1 MALVLGIENCLI
13 ITNSIMEYIDY
24 FEAALFA
31 SVFHLNA
38 DDFKGFPIEDKLDLI

>member
-1 MALVLGIENCLI
+1 MDE
-13 ITNSIMEYIDY
+13 IDF

-38 DDFKGFPIEDKLDLI
+38 DDFKGFPIKD

>member
-1 MALVLGIENCLI
+1 MALALGIESCLI
-13 ITNSIMEYIDY
+13 IMNSAMEYVDY

-38 DDFKGFPIEDKLDLI
+38 DDFTGFPIKSE

>member
-1 MALVLGIENCLI
+1 MNE
-13 ITNSIMEYIDY
+13 IDY

-38 DDFKGFPIEDKLDLI
+38 SDFKGFPIKDE

>member
-1 MALVLGIENCLI
+1 
-13 ITNSIMEYIDY
+13 MEYVDF

-38 DDFKGFPIEDKLDLI
+38 DDFTGFSIENE

>member
-1 MALVLGIENCLI
+1 MKITASGLEVENCLI
-13 ITNSIMEYIDY
+13 IMNNTMNEIDY

-38 DDFKGFPIEDKLDLI
+38 GDFKGFPIEDK